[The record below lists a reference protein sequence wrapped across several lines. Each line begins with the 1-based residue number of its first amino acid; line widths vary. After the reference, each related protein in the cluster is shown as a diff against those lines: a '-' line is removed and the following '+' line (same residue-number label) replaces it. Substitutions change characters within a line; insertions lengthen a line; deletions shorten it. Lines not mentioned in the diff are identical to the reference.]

1 MSHRIAGLVFGMFV
15 VMAIPISLARPQ
27 GDSASIPL
35 GATVTLLSDGRWLI
49 VGGEGASGAIQATRI
64 WDSANRTMTALAEA
78 LAKRA
83 RGIPPP

>member
-15 VMAIPISLARPQ
+15 VMAIPIALARPQ